1 MSTASPAATS
11 APTRPNPV
19 AAEAATPAP
28 GASGPA
34 APAPAAPDEPAA
46 SDEPATPDE
55 PPTPDEPAEP
65 DEPVGPA
72 LGEPVGS
79 PVGLLIATS
88 CSTRPGPARPAHP
101 VAWPASPTQPRGG
114 LWLCLDT
121 PAAHC
126 RGGRTSPPLPPR
138 H

>member
-34 APAPAAPDEPAA
+34 APAPAA